1 MILYLELKN
10 SLFLQRKWK
19 EGNFSLFCFFNMTA
33 ENIQPIVEKI
43 ISEVLPEAYLVNLK
57 VNISVKSSIQIFVDT
72 DLGITIEQCSLL
84 SRKIGQYF
92 DENDLIEF
100 SYELEVSS
108 PGVSNPLILPRQY
121 KKNVG
126 RELKV
131 ITNHN
136 EKYEGKLTN
145 FEEDFIIL
153 EVERK
158 NPDTKKKEMYQ
169 HKIFI
174 KDIKEA
180 IVQVGKKKE
189 KKK

>member
-1 MILYLELKN
+1 
-10 SLFLQRKWK
+10 
-19 EGNFSLFCFFNMTA
+19 MTT

-43 ISEVLPEAYLVNLK
+43 IAEVLPEAYLVNLK

-145 FEEDFIIL
+145 FEEDFITL

-158 NPDTKKKEMYQ
+158 NPDTKKNEMYQ
-169 HKIFI
+169 QKIFI

-180 IVQVGKKKE
+180 IVQIGKKKE